1 MMAQTVYILCG
12 IFSVTCALL
21 LFKSYKQA
29 PSHLLFWSG
38 LCFGFL
44 AINNIILFVDIILFP
59 QFDFNGALLRSIC
72 VALAGVVLL
81 FGLIWELT

>member
-1 MMAQTVYILCG
+1 MAQTIYILCG
-12 IFSVTCALL
+12 IFSIACALL
-21 LFKSYKQA
+21 LFRSYKQA

-44 AINNIILFVDIILFP
+44 AINNIILFIDIVMYP
-59 QFDFNGALLRSIC
+59 QLDFNGALLRSIFSS
-72 VALAGVVLL
+72 LAGVVLL

>member
-1 MMAQTVYILCG
+1 MAVLVYILCG
-12 IFSVTCALL
+12 LFSIICAGL
-21 LFKSYKQA
+21 LFRSYRVS

-44 AINNIILFVDIILFP
+44 ALNNIILFMDLVLLPNIEFSGSLIR
-59 QFDFNGALLRSIC
+59 NICGAS
-72 VALAGVVLL
+72 AGSVLL

>member
-1 MMAQTVYILCG
+1 MAEIVYILCG
-12 IFSVTCALL
+12 IFSVICAALL
-21 LFKSYKQA
+21 FRSYRLS

-44 AINNIILFVDIILFP
+44 ALNNIILFLDLVLLPNLEFSGSLIRNIC
-59 QFDFNGALLRSIC
+59 GAS
-72 VALAGVVLL
+72 AGSVLL

>member
-1 MMAQTVYILCG
+1 MAETVYILCG
-12 IFSVTCALL
+12 IFSIICTVL
-21 LFKSYKQA
+21 LFRSYRIS

-44 AINNIILFVDIILFP
+44 ALNNIILFMDLV
-59 QFDFNGALLRSIC
+59 LLPNLEFSGSFFRNIC
-72 VALAGVVLL
+72 GSLAGSVLL

>member
-1 MMAQTVYILCG
+1 MAQTVYILCG
-12 IFSVTCALL
+12 IFSVACAVL
-21 LFKSYKQA
+21 LFRSYRQA

-44 AINNIILFVDIILFP
+44 AINNMILFADVVLFP

-72 VALAGVVLL
+72 GAVAGSVML

>member
-1 MMAQTVYILCG
+1 MGQTVYILCG
-12 IFSVTCALL
+12 ILSIACTYL
-21 LFKSYKQA
+21 LFKSYRLV

-44 AINNIILFVDIILFP
+44 AINNLVLFVDLVILP
-59 QFDFNGALLRSIC
+59 QADFNGALLRNIFSSM
-72 VALAGVVLL
+72 AGTVLL